1 MEKVNRKSFQG
12 VGNIVRFNWH
22 FYLIAFAIVI
32 VLWFTRNYLPTTLN
46 WLTTGTIIF
55 TIITTF
61 ISLVISYFIYDYSNL
76 YSLKWLDFLNIKNNT
91 TLLNTNAGF
100 DETSAILQHKFP
112 NTNLIVL
119 DFYDANKHTEISIER
134 ARKVYPIFPNTIN
147 ISTDN
152 IPLQANSIDYI
163 FLIFAAHEIRNK
175 AERITFFK
183 QLRNVLKDNGKIIVT
198 EHQRDLPNFIAYTI
212 GFFHFYSNKTWK
224 SIFAQSSLNIEK
236 EFKIN
241 PFVTTFILTKNGITS

>member
-1 MEKVNRKSFQG
+1 MEKINRKSFQG

-22 FYLIAFAIVI
+22 FYLIAFALVI
-32 VLWFTRNYLPTTLN
+32 VLLFTRNYLPTTFKCF
-46 WLTTGTIIF
+46 TKGIIVF

-61 ISLVISYFIYDYSNL
+61 VSLVVSYFIYDYSNL
-76 YSLKWLDFLNIKNNT
+76 YTLKWIDFLNIKNNT
-91 TLLNTNAGF
+91 TLANINAGF
-100 DETSAILQHKFP
+100 DETSSILEHKYP

-119 DFYDANKHTEISIER
+119 DFYNANKHTEISIER
-134 ARKVYPIFPNTIN
+134 ARKAYPVFPNTIN

-152 IPLQANSIDYI
+152 ISLQANSIDYI
-163 FLIFAAHEIRNK
+163 FLIFAAHEIRNE
-175 AERITFFK
+175 AERTSFFK
-183 QLRNVLKDNGKIIVT
+183 QLKNVLKDDGKIIVT

-212 GFFHFYSNKTWK
+212 GFFHFYTNRTWK
-224 SIFAQSSLNIEK
+224 KIFTKSALYIEK